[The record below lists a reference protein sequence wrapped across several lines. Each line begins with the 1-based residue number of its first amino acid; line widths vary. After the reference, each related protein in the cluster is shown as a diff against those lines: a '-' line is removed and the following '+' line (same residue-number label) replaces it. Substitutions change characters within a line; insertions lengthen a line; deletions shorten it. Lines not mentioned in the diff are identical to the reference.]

1 MFSKLTPGGLLGKM
15 TLWKVW
21 CTPLIRWSTLTF
33 TPSRIPKCM
42 SAGRTL
48 EGFIGRRS
56 SPKRRTIETLLPVV
70 GCLKQTAVAE

>member
-15 TLWKVW
+15 PLWKVW
-21 CTPLIRWSTLTF
+21 CASLIRWCTLTF

-42 SAGRTL
+42 SAGRIL

-56 SPKRRTIETLLPVV
+56 SPKRRTIETLLPAV
-70 GCLKQTAVAE
+70 GCLKQMAVAE